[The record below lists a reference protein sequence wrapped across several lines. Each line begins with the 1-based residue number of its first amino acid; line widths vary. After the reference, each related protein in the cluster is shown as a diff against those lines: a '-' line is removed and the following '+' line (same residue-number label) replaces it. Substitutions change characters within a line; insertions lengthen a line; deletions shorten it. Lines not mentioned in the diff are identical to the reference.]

1 MSLELQDIE
10 HIARLARLA
19 VSHEDAPGYRQDLNN
34 ILHLVEQMNQ
44 LDTQGVNPLAHP
56 LELTQRLRPDQVTE
70 SNQRDAL
77 QAIAPQTQEGLYLV
91 PKVIE

>member
-1 MSLELQDIE
+1 
-10 HIARLARLA
+10 
-19 VSHEDAPGYRQDLNN
+19 
-34 ILHLVEQMNQ
+34 MNQ
-44 LDTQGVNPLAHP
+44 LDTQGVSPLAHP